1 MYRCLTCVFAL
12 SVSVALSVFFTD
24 VAQAA
29 EFRLTIMHTN
39 DTHSH
44 HEAQIGSGEGGAARQ
59 AAVVKDIRYEVE
71 HTLLF
76 DAGDRFTGTLFHQF
90 HVGADNI
97 KVMNALG
104 YDAMALGNHEFD
116 NGIGVLERFIEGVN
130 FPVLSANTD
139 FGTLENLASR
149 VPGSAILD
157 VGNEKVGVIGLVT
170 ADTPEITINFPGKEE
185 ITWSD
190 DYVAAV
196 SREVDKLKLDG
207 VNKIILVTHV
217 GLAIDIAVAKRVRD
231 IDVIVGGH
239 SHTVLSDV
247 YKEGG
252 DSQYPLVV
260 NDVDGKPVYIVQAG
274 DRDRYLG
281 RLDLRFDE
289 QGVVT
294 RARGDLIL
302 LSKHITPDPPVHA
315 LIERLAGPINELKN
329 RPVTRP
335 DGIVV
340 TSAQAMRSRTCR
352 SAECLLGN
360 LLSDAIRYEAKTDIA
375 ITNGGGFRADIDE
388 GEITVGEVLSVLP
401 FSNTVATL
409 KLTGAQIVASLEHGV
424 SRVSGNFGS
433 GRFPQV
439 SGLRYEFDPALEVG
453 SRIINV
459 EVLDKN
465 NELVQIQK
473 QKLYSVATNN
483 FMRTGGDGYELFA
496 NEAIDPYDFGRP
508 MEQALIDYMIKIYPV
523 TIEKDG
529 RISRK

>member
-1 MYRCLTCVFAL
+1 M
-12 SVSVALSVFFTD
+12 
-24 VAQAA
+24 
-29 EFRLTIMHTN
+29 
-39 DTHSH
+39 
-44 HEAQIGSGEGGAARQ
+44 
-59 AAVVKDIRYEVE
+59 
-71 HTLLF
+71 
-76 DAGDRFTGTLFHQF
+76 
-90 HVGADNI
+90 
-97 KVMNALG
+97 
-104 YDAMALGNHEFD
+104 
-116 NGIGVLERFIEGVN
+116 
-130 FPVLSANTD
+130 
-139 FGTLENLASR
+139 
-149 VPGSAILD
+149 
-157 VGNEKVGVIGLVT
+157 
-170 ADTPEITINFPGKEE
+170 
-185 ITWSD
+185 
-190 DYVAAV
+190 
-196 SREVDKLKLDG
+196 DKLKLDG

-302 LSKHITPDPPVHA
+302 LSKHITPDPPVHV

-439 SGLRYEFDPALEVG
+439 SGLRYEFDTALEVG

-465 NELVQIQK
+465 NEFVQIQK

>member
-1 MYRCLTCVFAL
+1 MYRSIFFV
-12 SVSVALSVFFTD
+12 VALCTGAALNVFLTD

-29 EFRLTIMHTN
+29 EFQLTIMHTN

-44 HEAQIGSGEGGAARQ
+44 HEAQILGGEGGAARQ
-59 AAVVKDIRYEVE
+59 ASVVKDIRYEVE
-71 HTLLF
+71 HTLLV

-90 HVGADNI
+90 HAGRDNI

-104 YDAMALGNHEFD
+104 YDVMALGNHEFD
-116 NGIGVLERFIEGVN
+116 NGIGALERFVNGVN

-139 FGTLENLASR
+139 FGTLETLASR
-149 VPGSAILD
+149 IKGSTILD
-157 VGNEKVGVIGLVT
+157 IGGEKVGVIGLVT

-185 ITWSD
+185 ISWSD
-190 DYVAAV
+190 DYVSAV
-196 SREVDKLKLDG
+196 NREVDKLKLDG

-217 GLAIDIAVAKRVRD
+217 GLSIDIEVASKVRD

-252 DSQYPLVV
+252 SSQYPLVV

-289 QGVVT
+289 QGIVT

-315 LIERLAGPINELKN
+315 LVERLAEPINELKN
-329 RPVTRP
+329 MPVALPNGPAVISKQTMT
-335 DGIVV
+335 I
-340 TSAQAMRSRTCR
+340 QACR

-360 LLSDAIRYEAKTDIA
+360 LLSDALRDEADTDIA

-388 GEITVGEVLSVLP
+388 GEVTVGEILSVLP
-401 FSNTVATL
+401 FANTVATL

-439 SGLRYEFDPALEVG
+439 SGMRYEFDPSLEAG
-453 SRIINV
+453 SRITRT
-459 EVLDKN
+459 EVLNDN
-465 NELVQIQK
+465 NEFVQIENE
-473 QKLYSVATNN
+473 KLYSIATNN
-483 FMRTGGDGYELFA
+483 FMRTGGDGYTLFA
-496 NEAIDPYDFGRP
+496 NDAIEPYDFGRP
-508 MEQALIDYMIKIYPV
+508 LDEALIDYMIKIHPV
-523 TIEKDG
+523 TVVLDG